1 MSHATTEG
9 TERCPDFGRYAP
21 LYAVPYTLRAKM
33 PVPARLRVRFHSPR
47 SGLPRKVTLIMK
59 DTGDIIGHLSGSSMG
74 AKGASLALIAFLYK
88 HAGCALI
95 ESRLG
100 ESSGLL
106 VPAMQ
111 RDTDLRHD
119 GIEDVDG
126 ARITQDGVAYSTD
139 RTHDPLE

>member
-1 MSHATTEG
+1 MCPSMSHATTEG
-9 TERCPDFGRYAP
+9 TERCPDFGRNAP

-59 DTGDIIGHLSGSSMG
+59 DTGDIIGHLSGSSMA
-74 AKGASLALIAFLYK
+74 AKGASLALIAFLYE

-100 ESSGLL
+100 EDLL
-106 VPAMQ
+106 ACWCPQ
-111 RDTDLRHD
+111 CN
-119 GIEDVDG
+119 E
-126 ARITQDGVAYSTD
+126 TQTFGTTAS
-139 RTHDPLE
+139 RT